1 LRNPLVVAGYASTM
15 MMLSDN
21 RFALGIGR
29 GLDVLADATGT
40 PRANLRLLEDY
51 VDILRRLWRGEAVHY
66 EGPAGTLRGAALG
79 VRLDPAPPIIM
90 GTLGRKTAYWSGRT
104 CDGVL
109 LNSLWSA
116 SAVREYVRLIRQG
129 AEEAGRDPASVK
141 IWTVLMTACEVP
153 DDVMLQTIVRRINT
167 YVMFPSMFDAICDAN
182 GWDKAVA
189 TQIRKALA
197 EIDGK
202 PKAGTL
208 GDEHTSRQID
218 DLRKMLALYPAE
230 WVREGCAVGS
240 AAECVTAIQE
250 RFDAGADGILFHGS
264 SPDHLGPLLDIWKQ
278 KRPAARFDARSVNP
292 GF

>member
-1 LRNPLVVAGYASTM
+1 
-15 MMLSDN
+15 
-21 RFALGIGR
+21 
-29 GLDVLADATGT
+29 
-40 PRANLRLLEDY
+40 
-51 VDILRRLWRGEAVHY
+51 
-66 EGPAGTLRGAALG
+66 
-79 VRLDPAPPIIM
+79 
-90 GTLGRKTAYWSGRT
+90 
-104 CDGVL
+104 
-109 LNSLWSA
+109 
-116 SAVREYVRLIRQG
+116 
-129 AEEAGRDPASVK
+129 
-141 IWTVLMTACEVP
+141 MTACEVP

-167 YVMFPSMFDAICDAN
+167 YVLFPSMFDAICDAN

-278 KRPAARFDARSVNP
+278 KRPVARFDARSVNP